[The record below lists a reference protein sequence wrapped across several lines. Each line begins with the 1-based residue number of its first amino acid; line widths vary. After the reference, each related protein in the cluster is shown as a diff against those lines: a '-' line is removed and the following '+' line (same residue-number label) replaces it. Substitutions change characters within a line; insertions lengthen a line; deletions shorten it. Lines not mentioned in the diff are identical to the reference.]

1 MTNFISMK
9 KYSGLNLS
17 IIVFVFAL
25 FSGCKKDNKKLTPS
39 CDGSKPTFTN
49 GVKSI
54 IDSKCASSGCHPGYS
69 TYNGIKG
76 ITQNGDF
83 TKEVLN
89 DQSMPKNSSLSQ
101 DQINTLQCWANNGFP
116 E

>member
-1 MTNFISMK
+1 MIL
-9 KYSGLNLS
+9 GA
-17 IIVFVFAL
+17 AL
-25 FSGCKKDNKKLTPS
+25 LGSCKKDSKKLTPS
-39 CDGSKPTFTN
+39 CDGSKPTFTS

-89 DQSMPKNSSLSQ
+89 DQTMPKNTSLSQ